1 MLVLTRRPQQSITIG
16 NDIVVTVLEI
26 KGDSV
31 RIGIQAPHE
40 VEVHR
45 AEVYAQLYE
54 QNTSAASP
62 SSEAV
67 SAFMQRVKSNPTSP
81 EPGL

>member
-1 MLVLTRRPQQSITIG
+1 VLVLTRRPQQSIIIG
-16 NDIVVTVLEI
+16 NDVVVTVLEI

-45 AEVYAQLYE
+45 AEVYAQLHE
-54 QNTSAASP
+54 ENVSAASP
-62 SSEAV
+62 PSEAV
-67 SAFMQRVKSNPTSP
+67 TAFMRRIKDDRPSP
-81 EPGL
+81 

>member
-16 NDIVVTVLEI
+16 NDIVITVLEI

-31 RIGIQAPHE
+31 RIGIQAPPE

-45 AEVYAQLYE
+45 AEVYAQLHDE
-54 QNTSAASP
+54 NTAAASP
-62 SSEAV
+62 PGEAV
-67 SAFMQRVKSNPTSP
+67 AAFLQRVKG
-81 EPGL
+81 EPGT